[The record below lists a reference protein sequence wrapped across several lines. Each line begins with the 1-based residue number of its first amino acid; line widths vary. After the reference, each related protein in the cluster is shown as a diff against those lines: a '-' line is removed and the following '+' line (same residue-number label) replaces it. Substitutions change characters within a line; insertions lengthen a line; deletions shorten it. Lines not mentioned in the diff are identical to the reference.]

1 MVRRTLP
8 LVLAVLC
15 LLVVSST
22 VQAVSALPY
31 WPMRGQ
37 VVVNENVLDYE
48 FLTRGG
54 GFSYYT
60 VWVPSVADGDFPF
73 TIGVPEK
80 GVKTLAAAEA
90 AIQARAT
97 LILGSLTIPLSFD
110 AE

>member
-8 LVLAVLC
+8 LLLAVVC
-15 LLVVSST
+15 LLAVSSMA
-22 VQAVSALPY
+22 QAATPLPG
-31 WPMRGQ
+31 WPMIGQ

-54 GFSYYT
+54 GYSYYT
-60 VWVPSVADGDFPF
+60 VWVPSVADGDMPF

-80 GVKTLAAAEA
+80 GVKNPAA